1 MRHSVQELVAT
12 AHEYFPRG
20 IPSVDPRYG
29 QSPEVL
35 RQKAVRVPVSAQYV
49 RWRAMLDG
57 LRLRFPEAQFP
68 GVHVENACY
77 FLQVATATNHDR
89 CFTGQIWLPAR
100 SPLETHH
107 KLEFLVS
114 FVVPY
119 YVLQSSH
126 FEDDLETPEV
136 PAAKR
141 GRIVIEGDTMYVF
154 PPDPN
159 AVDDEPK
166 ETKPRR
172 KEVRSF
178 TLSPDEEPFA
188 RAIAEE
194 IEVTFPRCEPIPP
207 EVGLTVV
214 PGVEAGS
221 RSFGEATI
229 FTCLFSDNW

>member
-1 MRHSVQELVAT
+1 MNHTVVDLVAK

-35 RQKAVRVPVSAQYV
+35 RQKAVRVPVSALYDP
-49 RWRAMLDG
+49 WRAMLDR
-57 LRLRFPEAQFP
+57 LRLRFPEARVP
-68 GVHVENACY
+68 AVHVENACY

-136 PAAKR
+136 PAAQR

-166 ETKPRR
+166 ETKRRR

-178 TLSPDEEPFA
+178 TLSSDEDAFA

-194 IEVTFPRCEPIPP
+194 IEVTFPGYQPISP

-214 PGVEAGS
+214 PDVEAGGK
-221 RSFGEATI
+221 SFGEATI